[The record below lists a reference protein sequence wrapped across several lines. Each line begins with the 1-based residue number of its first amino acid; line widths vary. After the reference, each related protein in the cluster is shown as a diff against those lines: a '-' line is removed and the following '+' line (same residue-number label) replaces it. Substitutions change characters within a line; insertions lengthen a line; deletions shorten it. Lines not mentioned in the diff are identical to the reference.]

1 MKRGDTMGRPENF
14 MEDLEDLLALAS
26 ANGFCL
32 TKSQV
37 EDAFKGYALSA
48 EQMEMINQYLSQN
61 HVLVESEEYIAEMK
75 AKARAE
81 EKAKISES
89 AGNSDAQPDEEDEE
103 DSAYYKMYMADLSA
117 LPRFSKAREQV
128 QLEKYL
134 SGDVSVGKELIEGRL
149 RFAAKTAALYRGQG
163 VLLMDLIQEANM
175 ALVMAVSMYEG
186 DSFEELI
193 LTEIQ
198 RAIEDALAEAGSQA
212 DVGGYLASQINSLM
226 IVTARLAEELG
237 REATLSELSEKMHMP
252 EDKVR
257 ELVKMAMDAMSL
269 QEDEQISPELS

>member
-1 MKRGDTMGRPENF
+1 
-14 MEDLEDLLALAS
+14 MEDIEALLALAL

-32 TKSQV
+32 TKKQV
-37 EDAFKGYALSA
+37 EDTFKGYALTDT
-48 EQMEMINQYLSQN
+48 QMEMVNQYLSQN
-61 HVLVESEEYIAEMK
+61 HVLVESEEYIAEMR

-81 EKAKISES
+81 EKAGES
-89 AGNSDAQPDEEDEE
+89 AESADAQLDEEDEE

-117 LPRFSKAREQV
+117 LPRFSKVREQE
-128 QLEKYL
+128 QLERYL
-134 SGDVSVGKELIEGRL
+134 AGDTYVGKELIEGRL

-186 DSFEELI
+186 GSFEELI
-193 LTEIQ
+193 LTEIK
-198 RAIEDALAEAGSQA
+198 RALEDALAEAGSQA

-237 REATLSELSEKMHMP
+237 REATLAELSEKMHMP

>member
-1 MKRGDTMGRPENF
+1 MGRPENF
-14 MEDLEDLLALAS
+14 MEDLENLLTLAA

-32 TKSQV
+32 TRRQV

-61 HVLVESEEYIAEMK
+61 HVLVESDDYIAEMT
-75 AKARAE
+75 AKADAE
-81 EKAKISES
+81 EKAQVGKP
-89 AGNSDAQPDEEDEE
+89 SDAGDTEPPEENEE
-103 DSAYYKMYMADLSA
+103 DSAYYKLYMSDLSA
-117 LPRFSKAREQV
+117 LPRFSKAREAE
-128 QLEKYL
+128 QLKQYL
-134 SGDVSVGKELIEGRL
+134 AGDTSVGKALIEGRL

-175 ALVMAVSMYEG
+175 ALVMAVSMYDG
-186 DSFEELI
+186 GSFEELI
-193 LTEIQ
+193 LTEIK

-237 REATLSELSEKMHMP
+237 REATLAELSEKMHMP

-257 ELVKMAMDAMSL
+257 ELVKIAMDAMTL
-269 QEDEQISPELS
+269 QEDEQISPDLS

>member
-1 MKRGDTMGRPENF
+1 MTKREEREHLF
-14 MEDLEDLLALAS
+14 KLL
-26 ANGFCL
+26 FCKDFHDVEEL
-32 TKSQV
+32 KEQV
-37 EDAFKGYALSA
+37 ELY
-48 EQMEMINQYLSQN
+48 QSQQ
-61 HVLVESEEYIAEMK
+61 E
-75 AKARAE
+75 
-81 EKAKISES
+81 
-89 AGNSDAQPDEEDEE
+89 
-103 DSAYYKMYMADLSA
+103 
-117 LPRFSKAREQV
+117 
-128 QLEKYL
+128 
-134 SGDVSVGKELIEGRL
+134 VGKEEEFTPVKAKLEAVVAKEGEIDM
-149 RFAAKTAALYRGQG
+149 
-163 VLLMDLIQEANM
+163 MDLIQEANM
-175 ALVMAVSMYEG
+175 ALVMAVSMYDG
-186 DSFEELI
+186 GSFEELI